1 MTALR
6 AHAVMR
12 RPMQNTGAMHIPF
25 ILITVAPKLFLA
37 IAGRYRQSGRF
48 SRVAL
53 LMSYTAFV
61 TYVWAQFD
69 KHAISPDPRAF
80 PDYNHSAMNLRY
92 GRERTKY
99 PHRAMQVKSFK
110 FVAISLLLWAVFDL
124 CVPDACAAE
133 QIQLS
138 GSQKNQ
144 VVFTTTQNDQSPV
157 PEDGDGDCF
166 CC

>member
-61 TYVWAQFD
+61 TYVWAQFAPYSQVLRSRHFAEFLAKAPATGVTASRCLVED
-69 KHAISPDPRAF
+69 RTEESSNFKILALARRPASAF
-80 PDYNHSAMNLRY
+80 LQTSLSNLP
-92 GRERTKY
+92 GLGKLCPKLT
-99 PHRAMQVKSFK
+99 S
-110 FVAISLLLWAVFDL
+110 STGAV
-124 CVPDACAAE
+124 
-133 QIQLS
+133 
-138 GSQKNQ
+138 G
-144 VVFTTTQNDQSPV
+144 QSR
-157 PEDGDGDCF
+157 
-166 CC
+166 